1 MAAESFDACMVGS
14 GAGGGAAAWALVRA
28 GLRVLVLER
37 GPHYTGK
44 DFFHDELAVCRRD
57 YFIPSPA
64 RDPHMVA
71 RGAGAPERSAD
82 GWISCCVGGGT
93 VHMSGYFFRMHRED
107 FRGWPISF
115 EQLEPYY
122 DEVEH
127 DIGVSGAGVPGE
139 PRRKT
144 HPLPPL
150 LAHPAAQLVDGA
162 CAKLGLRSFPIPRA
176 IVSGDYRG
184 RQACTYCGFCGS
196 YGCEVGAKSSTLA
209 TYLAMAQRTRR
220 LTLRAKCRV
229 TRLGAEAGRARSVVY
244 LDEQGREQRVKA
256 RAVVV
261 ACSAIE
267 TARLL
272 LASGLANG
280 SGLLGKGLMFSTL
293 AAGYGRF
300 PRSSPAWPASSE
312 RLPFI
317 DRALQDLPGAPRGTI
332 LFQRPHPNPIFQAEK
347 LAWNRS
353 GPPAFGA
360 ELKRRMREF
369 FLETRT
375 IEWESF
381 SEFLAHDGCDVSLDP
396 SVRDAAGQPAARVR
410 IGLHPESL
418 AASDRIAVRARE
430 VLAAADAMRQGETDD
445 ERVYTVLQCGT
456 ARMGTDPKTSV
467 VDAACES
474 HEVKGL
480 FVADSSAFCSSGS
493 APFTLTIMA
502 NAVRVGAGIAEKMRR
517 RDL

>member
-1 MAAESFDACMVGS
+1 MAAEVFDACIVGS
-14 GAGGGAAAWALVRA
+14 GAGGGTSAWALARA

-37 GPHYTGK
+37 GPHYAAK

-57 YFIPSPA
+57 YFVPNPA
-64 RDPHMVA
+64 RDPHLVS
-71 RGAGAPERSAD
+71 RGDALPERSAD

-115 EQLEPYY
+115 EELEPFY
-122 DEVEH
+122 DEVERE
-127 DIGVSGAGVPGE
+127 IGVSGAGVPGE
-139 PRRKT
+139 PRRRG

-150 LAHPAAQLVDGA
+150 LAHPAAHLIEEACGQLGWRA
-162 CAKLGLRSFPIPRA
+162 FPIPRA

-184 RQACTYCGFCGS
+184 RQACSYCGFCGS
-196 YGCEVGAKSSTLA
+196 YGCEVGAKSSTLE
-209 TYLAMAQRTRR
+209 TFLAAAQHTGK
-220 LTLRAKCRV
+220 LTLRAGCRA
-229 TRLGAEAGRARSVVY
+229 TRVVAEGGRATSVIY
-244 LDEQGREQRVKA
+244 LDAQGREARARA

-272 LASGLANG
+272 LASGLAND
-280 SGLLGKGLMFSTL
+280 SGLIGKNLMFAAL
-293 AAGYGRF
+293 AEGYGRF
-300 PRSSPAWPASSE
+300 PRGSKAWPDGAD

-317 DRALQDLPGAPRGTI
+317 DRGLQDLPGAPRGTI

-347 LAWNRS
+347 LAWNRAA
-353 GPPAFGA
+353 PPAFGA

-369 FLETRT
+369 FHETRT

-381 SEFLAHDGCDVSLDP
+381 SEFLPHAACEVTLDP
-396 SVRDAAGQPAARVR
+396 EVKDPAGQKVARVR
-410 IGLHPESL
+410 IGLHAKSL
-418 AASDRIAVRARE
+418 AASDQLADRARQ
-430 VLAAADAMRQGETDD
+430 VLSAAGALRQGETGD

-456 ARMGTDPKTSV
+456 ARMGTDPKSSV
-467 VDAACES
+467 VDRDCEA
-474 HEVKGL
+474 HGVKGL
-480 FVADSSAFCSSGS
+480 YVADSSTFCSSGS

-502 NAVRVGAGIAEKMRR
+502 NALRASAGLAARMRR
-517 RDL
+517 CEL

>member
-1 MAAESFDACMVGS
+1 MATEAFDACVIGS
-14 GAGGGAAAWALVRA
+14 GAGGGAAAWALARA

-37 GPHYTGK
+37 GRHYVEK

-57 YFIPSPA
+57 FFVPDPA

-71 RGAGAPERSAD
+71 REGRGAERSAD

-107 FRGWPISF
+107 LRGWPIRL
-115 EQLEPYY
+115 EDLEPFY
-122 DEVEH
+122 DQAERE
-127 DIGVSGAGVPGE
+127 IGVSGAGVPGE
-139 PRRKT
+139 ARRRV

-150 LAHPAAQLVDGA
+150 LAHPAAKLVEQA
-162 CAKLGLRSFPIPRA
+162 CAKAGLHAFPIPRA

-196 YGCEVGAKSSTLA
+196 YGCEVGAKSSTLV
-209 TYLAMAQRTRR
+209 TFLAAAQRTGR
-220 LTLRAKCRV
+220 LALRPQCRALRV
-229 TRLGAEAGRARSVVY
+229 LPGRTRAAGVLY
-244 LDEQGREQRVKA
+244 LDAQGRERRVEA

-267 TARLL
+267 SARLL
-272 LASGLANG
+272 LASGVGNS
-280 SGLLGKGLMFSTL
+280 SGLLGKGLMFAAL
-293 AAGYGRF
+293 AEGYGRF
-300 PRSSPAWPASSE
+300 PRDSPSWPASME

-317 DRALQDLPGAPRGTI
+317 DRAVQDPPGGPRGTI

-347 LAWNRS
+347 VAWNRG

-369 FLETRT
+369 FKETRT

-381 SEFLAHDGCDVSLDP
+381 SEFLPHEGCDVALDP
-396 SVRDAAGQPAARVR
+396 AVTDAVGQPVARVR
-410 IGLHPESL
+410 IGVHPASLSGSDQL
-418 AASDRIAVRARE
+418 AARARE
-430 VLAAADAMRQGETDD
+430 VLGTAGALRQGETSDD
-445 ERVYTVLQCGT
+445 RVYTVLQSGT
-456 ARMGTDPKTSV
+456 ARMGTDPSRSV
-467 VDAACES
+467 VDASCQA
-474 HEVKGL
+474 HDLKGL
-480 FVADSSAFCSSGS
+480 FIADSSTFCSSGT

-502 NAVRVGAGIAEKMRR
+502 NALRVGSGIAHQMRR